1 MEHLLGWGIAP
12 WLVGGLLLVG
22 YFVWVE
28 MRRRAHLARRARQ
41 HHELRAACQ
50 EVTVERDHFIE
61 QFEHLTAFSR
71 QLTKGL
77 RGPGAYDVIVRQFA
91 QLATG
96 GSTPPCVSLWL
107 YDPANYGFTLQGAAP
122 EAKEWL
128 ASDRLSLKEAP
139 FSTVAREQKLLML
152 PQLPDAIRRLA
163 QRPFTQ
169 SEGALL
175 IPLAIEDRLHGLIL
189 MVCSPDQLARLQR
202 NTLALNLFIRQA
214 SLGLWN
220 LVNRDLAMVDHL
232 TRVYNV
238 AYFQERLAKELQRC
252 HRFDVAA
259 SLLVIDIDGFKGI
272 NDTYGH
278 QAGDWVLL
286 RVAQAIQQAVRAVDV
301 VARYGGD
308 EFVVLLPEA
317 GRGQDPA
324 SCEALPVAQRIRQT
338 VALHPFELPGQVL
351 RVTVSIGIGIQDR
364 QASSVVDGAAFFKQA
379 DEQLYRAK
387 RAGKNRCAVP
397 DGPIVGPA

>member
-1 MEHLLGWGIAP
+1 M
-12 WLVGGLLLVG
+12 
-22 YFVWVE
+22 
-28 MRRRAHLARRARQ
+28 
-41 HHELRAACQ
+41 
-50 EVTVERDHFIE
+50 
-61 QFEHLTAFSR
+61 
-71 QLTKGL
+71 
-77 RGPGAYDVIVRQFA
+77 
-91 QLATG
+91 
-96 GSTPPCVSLWL
+96 
-107 YDPANYGFTLQGAAP
+107 
-122 EAKEWL
+122 
-128 ASDRLSLKEAP
+128 
-139 FSTVAREQKLLML
+139 
-152 PQLPDAIRRLA
+152 
-163 QRPFTQ
+163 
-169 SEGALL
+169 
-175 IPLAIEDRLHGLIL
+175 
-189 MVCSPDQLARLQR
+189 
-202 NTLALNLFIRQA
+202 
-214 SLGLWN
+214 
-220 LVNRDLAMVDHL
+220 
-232 TRVYNV
+232 
-238 AYFQERLAKELQRC
+238 
-252 HRFDVAA
+252 
-259 SLLVIDIDGFKGI
+259 IDIDGFKGI

-364 QASSVVDGAAFFKQA
+364 QASSVVDGAVFFKQA